1 MEEFLGYQKQHD
13 YVLSQQSAKANWD
26 YLKTL
31 LLGAIAQRDAISVD
45 TINPTGKKTRKKFK
59 EMCALLTK
67 QQRAIMTKAFMM
79 YQQMSGPA
87 LRVDWNDI
95 VNKHCFTTGW
105 RLHNGTPS
113 AHKRGQSWITLG
125 DSKRLHLLT
134 VCNKDEAERNINY
147 MNMMVRKPPRLPIK
161 YFYKRVK
168 EMDDFAPSLP
178 CLKDQL
184 DCPLAIKHSNV
195 SMTPFAMCNLLM
207 RNVTPKMEDEYN

>member
-1 MEEFLGYQKQHD
+1 VEEFLGYQKQHD

-87 LRVDWNDI
+87 LRAEWNDI
-95 VNKHCFTTGW
+95 VREHCFTTGW
-105 RLHNGTPS
+105 ALHDGTPPTQE
-113 AHKRGQSWITLG
+113 RGQTWKTL
-125 DSKRLHLLT
+125 
-134 VCNKDEAERNINY
+134 A
-147 MNMMVRKPPRLPIK
+147 
-161 YFYKRVK
+161 
-168 EMDDFAPSLP
+168 
-178 CLKDQL
+178 
-184 DCPLAIKHSNV
+184 DCSV
-195 SMTPFAMCNLLM
+195 STCSQFVIRMHQSETSS
-207 RNVTPKMEDEYN
+207 R